1 MAVERGRHQ
10 REMQHLQSLFD
21 SRVQVLG
28 LQVQEAQGLYSHVA
42 AELANQGSPSHPVGG
57 GRVAS
62 CLPVVGS
69 QVATAGGGPPGPP
82 PGPGAS
88 GTLDDSPGTS
98 KGVRPD
104 GKDIAPPRPRV
115 RYPCP
120 GWAHRVVHL
129 PIHRMRLLVFSK
141 RVARALKRLRLRA
154 LKLLSGFLVPLRYD

>member
-1 MAVERGRHQ
+1 MVVERDRHQ

-21 SRVQVLG
+21 SRVQVLE
-28 LQVQEAQGLYSHVA
+28 LQVQEAQGLYSHAA

-57 GRVAS
+57 GRAAL
-62 CLPVVGS
+62 CPPADGS

-104 GKDIAPPRPRV
+104 GKDLAPRPRV

-129 PIHRMRLLVFSK
+129 PIHLMKLLVFSK

-154 LKLLSGFLVPLRYD
+154 LKLSSGLLVPSRYD